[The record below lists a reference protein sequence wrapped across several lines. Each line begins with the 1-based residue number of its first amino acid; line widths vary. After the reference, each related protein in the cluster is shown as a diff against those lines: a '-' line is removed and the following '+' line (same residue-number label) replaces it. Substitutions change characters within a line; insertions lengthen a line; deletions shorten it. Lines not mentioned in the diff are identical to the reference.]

1 MRKMLIMSNN
11 CLECVFHLKK
21 CVLGHKRPW
30 NSLSCDD
37 YRPYCLVCSYP
48 EMFCNTCRNLS
59 SRRMKPLEVEVNPLI
74 KQLHPINFDCVW
86 QPPQPMQQ

>member
-21 CVLGHKRPW
+21 CVLGRKRPW

-48 EMFCNTCRNLS
+48 EVFCNTCRNLS
-59 SRRMKPLEVEVNPLI
+59 SRHMKPLEVDSKAVFHLGP
-74 KQLHPINFDCVW
+74 PNFDCVW
-86 QPPQPMQQ
+86 HPLQMMQQ